1 MIRGVRPGI
10 GRNCAEFEVFLHLAF
25 TRRKEPWVYTRDM
38 KTRPHD
44 TADRPD
50 DRPAATRLAPD
61 ERVRFDSAPL
71 LHLFTELGEQAA
83 EDTVYAVLADI
94 SRRLLEI
101 EAHYRRHRTDS
112 LPDMA
117 GALAASAR
125 RIGLS
130 SVEQV
135 SIGVGEAA
143 SRQDPAALGATLAR
157 LRRVSDRS
165 ISEIWDIGDD

>member
-1 MIRGVRPGI
+1 
-10 GRNCAEFEVFLHLAF
+10 
-25 TRRKEPWVYTRDM
+25 M
-38 KTRPHD
+38 KTRPYD
-44 TADRPD
+44 PSDRPID
-50 DRPAATRLAPD
+50 GLAAIRLAPD
-61 ERVRFDSAPL
+61 ERVRFDSSPL

-101 EAHYRRHRTDS
+101 EAHYRRHRIDA

-117 GALAASAR
+117 GSLAASAR

-130 SVEQV
+130 SVEAV
-135 SIGVGEAA
+135 ATSVGTAA
-143 SRQDPAALGATLAR
+143 TRQDPAALGATLAR